1 MAVSDS
7 HWFRDGSNI
16 MLFVKG
22 TNGYESV
29 AHASSH
35 TLSMSAETEDVVSK
49 DTGKFGLTEVNRI
62 NWEISVDS
70 FYTDSGYS
78 FFFEKM
84 IAKEPFLVCFGL
96 KAAAEIAGTPA
107 DVNVTAD
114 GNWTPNSSN
123 VYYGQV
129 IISNLD
135 WTADAGSKSTFSCT
149 LQGQASLSTTAP
161 SNG

>member
-1 MAVSDS
+1 MAVSDGRK
-7 HWFRDGSNI
+7 FVDGSNI

-35 TLSMSAETEDVVSK
+35 TLSLSAETEDIVSK
-49 DTGKFGLTEVNRI
+49 DTSKFGLTEVSRI
-62 NWEISVDS
+62 TWEISVDS
-70 FYTDSGYS
+70 FYTNDGYS
-78 FFFEKM
+78 MFFDKM

-107 DVNVTAD
+107 DVNITAD
-114 GNWTPNSSN
+114 GNWTPNSAN
-123 VYYGQV
+123 VYYGQAV
-129 IISNLD
+129 ISNLD

-149 LQGQASLSTTAP
+149 LQGQGSLSKTAP
-161 SNG
+161 SN